1 MSKKGKSKG
10 SRKGK
15 KGGGAFVGGDEPGE
29 YALFSA
35 VIGNNGYGDLSG
47 VEKYIRKHPELDI
60 NSRCPANDTCP
71 QATGA
76 RWRQKRTCDVG
87 RCGSRAVPPGSC
99 FLLPECVERRGGGG
113 GEREIRASHPRAG
126 DSAGEQRGF
135 WLARCEFSGFCGWAS

>member
-10 SRKGK
+10 SRKGN

-76 RWRQKRTCDVG
+76 RG
-87 RCGSRAVPPGSC
+87 RKSGVVMCGV
-99 FLLPECVERRGGGG
+99 L
-113 GEREIRASHPRAG
+113 
-126 DSAGEQRGF
+126 
-135 WLARCEFSGFCGWAS
+135 WLAWASPWLLVPIA